1 MSLENI
7 ILDKLAEDVAKE
19 IDYDM
24 LVNLLN
30 WTQVVLPP
38 FDSRYSAIDIADW
51 CTDNCTGKF
60 MNFGVKFAFEKSKD
74 AEWFILRWS

>member
-1 MSLENI
+1 MRLEKI

-38 FDSRYSAIDIADW
+38 FDNRYHAVDIADW